1 MVKLEP
7 LGGWRNLIAMK
18 KDSKPGIFLLLA
30 MLIFLCGI
38 GCDVDTADK
47 RFRSFF
53 DPREK
58 EYERLCIEMGH
69 AVWDNFLLE
78 DASRLAEAHKDFYEF
93 FSDESLKP
101 QIQYWFKNKGE
112 LKNDVIKRRIELWN
126 NIMMG
131 ASVDYSKE
139 IFELRRKM
147 ETSLNEPVETET
159 IEMLEVDALRLMQL
173 RNSKAQ
179 DLGFPNYADMI
190 LEITEIGTAWFDNF
204 VLFVD
209 SVTLEPYRQLIADIK
224 DEKGIHSIAYADIRP
239 LISEYYQNLMK
250 PVIPNE
256 RKMELLNG
264 LLHNIGIQL
273 DELTVQLQIKDL
285 PVGIGGFGNAIEI
298 PGDFRFVVEAEL
310 AFKDWAHE
318 MGHGLQ
324 WMHTTVQ
331 DPVLKGYEWNI
342 GNASDAYMEG
352 MGETMFYFAGHP
364 YWLRNEAGLT
374 EEDHNE
380 ISRILKKYAPLWYRL
395 LLVEA
400 TTEIEIY
407 RNLDRTVKETESALV
422 KKYLL
427 LDEDPDWSRKLATVM
442 YVSFPVYQHN
452 YIIADIIAWQI
463 HEDMVSRF
471 GENYIYNQEVAV
483 YLKANYW
490 QNGELYNW
498 QERLVKATGKEL
510 DVISFFD
517 HKMN

>member
-1 MVKLEP
+1 VKTV
-7 LGGWRNLIAMK
+7 GKSKILI
-18 KDSKPGIFLLLA
+18 
-30 MLIFLCGI
+30 LITVFTILFEIACEFGS
-38 GCDVDTADK
+38 GDR

-53 DPREK
+53 DPKEQ
-58 EYERLCIEMGH
+58 EYERLCVEMGH

-78 DASRLAEAHKDFYEF
+78 DASRLADAHKDFYEF
-93 FSDESLKP
+93 FSDESLKS
-101 QIQYWFKNKGE
+101 QIQYWFKNKSKV
-112 LKNDVIKRRIELWN
+112 KNSIIKRRIELWN

-139 IFELRRKM
+139 IFELRRKI
-147 ETSLNEPVETET
+147 ETELNERAETEKA
-159 IEMLEVDALRLMQL
+159 EVLEADALRLMQL
-173 RNSKAQ
+173 RNSRAQ

-190 LEITEIGTAWFDNF
+190 LKITEIGTTWFDNF

-209 SVTLEPYRQLIADIK
+209 SVTLEPYRQLITDIK

-239 LISEYYQNLMK
+239 MIREYYRHLMK

-256 RKMELLNG
+256 RKMELLSG

-273 DELTVQLQIKDL
+273 DDLTVQLQIRDL

-298 PGDFRFVVEAEL
+298 PGDFRFVVEPQL

-324 WMHTTVQ
+324 WMNTTVQ

-364 YWLRNEAGLT
+364 YWLRNETGMT
-374 EEDHNE
+374 EEEYDD
-380 ISRILKKYAPLWYRL
+380 IQRFLKKYASLWYRL

-427 LDEDPDWSRKLATVM
+427 LDKDPDWSRNLATVM

-463 HEDMVSRF
+463 HEDMASRF
-471 GENYIYNQEVAV
+471 GENYIYNQEIAS

>member
-1 MVKLEP
+1 
-7 LGGWRNLIAMK
+7 MK
-18 KDSKPGIFLLLA
+18 KDIKPVGFLLFIV
-30 MLIFLCGI
+30 LIFLSKTACKH
-38 GCDVDTADK
+38 DTTDK

-53 DPREK
+53 DHRER

-78 DASRLAEAHKDFYEF
+78 DASRLAEAHKGFYGF
-93 FSDESLKP
+93 FSDESLKS
-101 QIQYWFKNKGE
+101 QIQYWFKNKSK
-112 LKNDVIKRRIELWN
+112 LTNSVIKRRIELWN
-126 NIMMG
+126 NIMIG
-131 ASVDYSKE
+131 ASIDYSKE
-139 IFELRRKM
+139 IFELRRKI
-147 ETSLNEPVETET
+147 ETELNEPAETEKA
-159 IEMLEVDALRLMQL
+159 EMLEADALRLMQL
-173 RNSKAQ
+173 RNTKAQ

-209 SVTLEPYRQLIADIK
+209 SLTLEPYRQLIKDIK

-239 LISEYYQNLMK
+239 MISKYYQHLMK

-273 DELTVQLQIKDL
+273 DDLTVQLQIKDL

-298 PGDFRFVVEAEL
+298 PADFRFVVEPEL

-324 WMHTTVQ
+324 WIHTTVQ

-352 MGETMFYFAGHP
+352 MGEIMFYFAGHP

-374 EEDHNE
+374 EEDYNE
-380 ISRILKKYAPLWYRL
+380 ISGVLKKYAPLWYRL

-427 LDEDPDWSRKLATVM
+427 LDEDPDWSRNLATIM

-463 HEDMVSRF
+463 HEDMASRF
-471 GENYIYNQEVAV
+471 GENYIYNQEIAG

-498 QERLVKATGKEL
+498 QERLVKATGMEL
-510 DVISFFD
+510 DVRSFLD